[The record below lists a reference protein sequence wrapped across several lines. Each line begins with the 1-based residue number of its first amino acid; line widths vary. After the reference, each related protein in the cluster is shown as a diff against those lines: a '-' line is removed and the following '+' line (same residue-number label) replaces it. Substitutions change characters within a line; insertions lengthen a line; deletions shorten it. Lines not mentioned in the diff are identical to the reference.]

1 MRLRKALYIALGCLG
16 LALGALGA
24 ALPLLPAFPFLL
36 LAAFSFARGSE
47 RLHRWF
53 LGTGLYRNNLK
64 SFLDGRGMTRGAK
77 IRLMTAVTAALLV
90 GFIVMG
96 RVAWGRI
103 ALGVIWI
110 GHLLL
115 FLFGVRTLREPE
127 DRT

>member
-1 MRLRKALYIALGCLG
+1 MRLRKGLYIALGCLG

-53 LGTGLYRNNLK
+53 LHTRLYRNNLK
-64 SFLDGRGMTRGAK
+64 SFLEGRGMTRGAK
-77 IRLMTAVTAALLV
+77 IRLMAAVTLALLT
-90 GFIVMG
+90 GFIAMG
-96 RVAWGRI
+96 QAVWGRI
-103 ALGVIWI
+103 ALAVIWL

-127 DRT
+127 D